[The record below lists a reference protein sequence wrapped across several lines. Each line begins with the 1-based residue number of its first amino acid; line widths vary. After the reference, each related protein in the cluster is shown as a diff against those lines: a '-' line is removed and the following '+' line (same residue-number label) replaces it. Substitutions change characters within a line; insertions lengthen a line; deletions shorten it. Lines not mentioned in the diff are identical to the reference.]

1 MQVTVLGQPSKS
13 YTHSHLQRDIE
24 ETLQASDCALE
35 QASHL
40 VLQGVQAEEGLCL
53 KPLPRQVEILQQLET
68 CVA

>member
-13 YTHSHLQRDIE
+13 YTHSHLQQDIE
-24 ETLQASDCALE
+24 ETLQASDCALDE
-35 QASHL
+35 ASHL